1 MENIQLNI
9 KNMGLKL
16 LINKDLK
23 KIIASKFVVT
33 YVTKIKYLYFNFLCI
48 IFILIMIIFL
58 SRK

>member
-1 MENIQLNI
+1 
-9 KNMGLKL
+9 MGLKL

-58 SRK
+58 SMK

>member
-33 YVTKIKYLYFNFLCI
+33 YVTKIKYLYFIFLCI

-58 SRK
+58 SMK

>member
-33 YVTKIKYLYFNFLCI
+33 CVTKIKYLYFNFLCI

-58 SRK
+58 SMK

>member
-9 KNMGLKL
+9 KNMGLKS

-33 YVTKIKYLYFNFLCI
+33 YVTKIKYLYFIFLCI

-58 SRK
+58 SMK